1 MDVNA
6 VPLRRN
12 RDFVLLQSGQL
23 LSNIGTRLTSIAYP
37 LLVLALTGSAAKAG
51 FALFARTLPQALFAL
66 PAGAAA
72 DRWNRKR
79 LMIGA
84 DAVRVVAVGLLVATI
99 VLGSEAFWPIPLIAF
114 VEGVGAAF
122 FIAAYP
128 GAVRSVVPTHQL
140 PDAMAAQ
147 TGRNAIVQL
156 AGSPL
161 GGALFTIARAL
172 PFVVDVFSYAFSAI
186 SLLLMKA
193 SFQEEREREPS
204 HLKTELL
211 EGVRYVWH
219 QPFLRTCALIFGLLN
234 FVGPSVLFAIV
245 VIGTDQ
251 GLSGGEVGLLVAVF
265 FAGIIPGTLLS
276 PFIRR
281 VLPVRAVFTLE
292 LWTWIGCAAFLVW
305 PSVYVLAVCLIP
317 TTLVIPST
325 DSVVHGYRIAMTPDR
340 LLGRAESA
348 WSTFAVLISPLGP
361 LITGVLINAVSA
373 RAAIAVCVV
382 VALGLALWATFSP
395 AIRNAPSIHD
405 LAEAPVTVP
414 EAL

>member
-1 MDVNA
+1 
-6 VPLRRN
+6 
-12 RDFVLLQSGQL
+12 
-23 LSNIGTRLTSIAYP
+23 
-37 LLVLALTGSAAKAG
+37 
-51 FALFARTLPQALFAL
+51 
-66 PAGAAA
+66 
-72 DRWNRKR
+72 
-79 LMIGA
+79 MIGA

-99 VLGSEAFWPIPLIAF
+99 VLGSEVFWPIPLIAF

-382 VALGLALWATFSP
+382 VALGLALWATFSQ
-395 AIRNAPSIHD
+395 AIRNAPSIHE